1 MTTTEPQIPGG
12 SEVFRRMLKET
23 TDPDL
28 REVNLKTWSP
38 TPWMA
43 DVLMTDAENEDRRD
57 ALRAWCYAHFGAE
70 ATHNFD
76 DPACWRQSC
85 VTMRGYSWF
94 GFAKEE
100 QMNRFLQQ
108 FPSPARIPGPACAP
122 RARSKF
128 HQYVRTNKSFEEV
141 FGGCYECDLIQ
152 PPKTVLDI
160 GANEGAF
167 TAWALEK
174 WPECQVT
181 AFEPVPENAEI
192 FVLNHMGMDNKR
204 VKFGQLAVSCAESLK
219 IHLGDNNSGDCS
231 AYDIGNQLA
240 ETVTVG
246 CYDPIRIQSA
256 EFVKVDTEGCEVEI
270 ISGLDLSQTVALVCE
285 YHRNEDCRKIIEV
298 VEKAGLKLFHQG
310 SWFPNRGDLR
320 FCRPGARHEVAHKT
334 QRPPA
339 INAVAGQCPSGGT
352 ETNVEQFNRI
362 SDDTRLSGNTPDGK
376 LISLTAG
383 NLRNEH
389 FDPRLKGVR
398 LFIGLPI
405 YGQPTMAFVR
415 CLMALQARKPC
426 PIQVEVGQG
435 DGVGRTRNALTAM
448 FLRSDCTHLLF
459 MDSDLIGDFTDFV
472 TKLLLAKVPVV
483 GGFYPKKQ
491 QGKLEWV
498 VNTLPGNP
506 PMRPDNLQPVKYMG
520 TGFLCIARE
529 VFEQMA
535 AAYPEL
541 AFREDYGSRGL
552 AHDFWSM
559 GARRDGQGEAKM
571 EAAKLLRY
579 LAGVPVKDDTEKLFR
594 FQLKA
599 LMDQLTPDEGR
610 YLSEDWYFCQRWLD
624 LGGEIFGHTLV
635 ALRHLGPVI
644 FPLETQLPEV
654 GKPV

>member
-1 MTTTEPQIPGG
+1 
-12 SEVFRRMLKET
+12 MLKET

-174 WPECQVT
+174 WPECT
-181 AFEPVPENAEI
+181 ILAHEPMPENQEM
-192 FVLNHMGMDNKR
+192 FLTNHRNNAR
-204 VKFGQLAVSCAESLK
+204 VGLSGAAVSNQPFLD
-219 IHLGDNNSGDCS
+219 IHLGKNNSGECS
-231 AYDIGNQLA
+231 AHDLGEQLP
-240 ETVTVG
+240 ETVRVE
-246 CYDPIRIQSA
+246 CIRPDSIPSA

-270 ISGLDLSQTVALVCE
+270 ISGLDLSKTQVLVGE
-285 YHRNEDCRKIIEV
+285 YHREDDAPQII
-298 VEKAGLKLFHQG
+298 KLAQAAGLSIYEVTSRCKD
-310 SWFPNRGDLR
+310 RGTIK
-320 FCRPGARHEVAHKT
+320 CWRPGAINEPAHAPAGAL
-334 QRPPA
+334 PPHGMSA
-339 INAVAGQCPSGGT
+339 LAG
-352 ETNVEQFNRI
+352 EM
-362 SDDTRLSGNTPDGK
+362 RLHGNTPEGH
-376 LISLTAG
+376 LISLTVE
-383 NLRNEH
+383 NIRNEH

-405 YGQPTMAFVR
+405 YGQPTMAFVT

-559 GARRDGQGEAKM
+559 GSRRDGQGEAKM

-644 FPLETQLPEV
+644 FPLETQLHEV